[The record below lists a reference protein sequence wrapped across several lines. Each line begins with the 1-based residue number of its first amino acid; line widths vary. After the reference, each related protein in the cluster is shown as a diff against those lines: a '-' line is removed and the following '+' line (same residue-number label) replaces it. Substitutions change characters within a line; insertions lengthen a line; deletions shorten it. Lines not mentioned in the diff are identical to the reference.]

1 MFNDNN
7 IKGGEQASIDLSL
20 EQLQLDYVDLLLI
33 HNPITSRNEYRAA
46 CAPHFF
52 EFLAMKGDKRAVNVE
67 TLPDGENLRLVLFFF
82 CPHICC

>member
-7 IKGGEQASIDLSL
+7 IKGEEQASIDLSL

-46 CAPHFF
+46 CATSKKNHSQI
-52 EFLAMKGDKRAVNVE
+52 
-67 TLPDGENLRLVLFFF
+67 RLKFA
-82 CPHICC
+82 